1 MASGSMASL
10 PGHTVTAGK
19 SSSSTGL
26 VRDSVVV
33 RSGLR
38 FQSRLFALKRIKV
51 AKAPDKS
58 RPAYILIK
66 VNFCTISYFS
76 HLPIVSSRPTSPALR
91 GTPPPGWR
99 RGCKSSPVP
108 LPRKASF
115 LGSSFAS
122 NAYLPSLAYHVCT
135 LKLCRQNSITSNF
148 CCAQQATNMGFSHIG
163 SQMSV
168 RLPWRPQYICTT
180 RRKTVCSK
188 YETAYTGIDKNMGL
202 PTPGL

>member
-38 FQSRLFALKRIKV
+38 FQSRLLALKRIKV

-66 VNFCTISYFS
+66 AKFCTTSFFS
-76 HLPIVSSRPTSPALR
+76 HLPTVSARPTSPALR

-108 LPRKASF
+108 LPRKALF
-115 LGSSFAS
+115 VGSSFAS
-122 NAYLPSLAYHVCT
+122 TAYLPSLTCHVCSNVQFCT
-135 LKLCRQNSITSNF
+135 LRLCRQNSITSNF
-148 CCAQQATNMGFSHIG
+148 CWAQQATNMVFFRISG
-163 SQMSV
+163 
-168 RLPWRPQYICTT
+168 
-180 RRKTVCSK
+180 RK
-188 YETAYTGIDKNMGL
+188 
-202 PTPGL
+202 